1 MDMPFHGCMLAG
13 PSQIP
18 NGPPSHQLSWKLL
31 KGWNS
36 QPHLQ
41 ESKVGWVCRLSIDF
55 SISMTKQGYGIN
67 GGSLHLLLIQGHWHI
82 ASPEDTWSIVGAQ

>member
-55 SISMTKQGYGIN
+55 STSMTKQGYGIN
-67 GGSLHLLLIQGHWHI
+67 GDSLHHLLLPGRWYI
-82 ASPEDTWSIVGAQ
+82 ANPQVSGKIRGP